1 MDPRHIIRL
10 SATELARHL
19 MSNELTSVQVTE
31 AFLARLDELATTTRP
46 MAVRMDMDARRQA
59 SDSDARRKAGKLLSP
74 MDGVPMTVKE
84 SIDIAGK
91 PSTLGLPSRK
101 RHKADADAVVVSQLR
116 GLGAVFLGK
125 TNVSQGL
132 LFHEC
137 SNPIYGTTTNPH
149 ATTRTPGGSSGGEAA
164 AIASYGSPMGI
175 GTDIGGS
182 IRVPAHFTGICGL
195 KPTVDRWSNIGS
207 NGVSPGQEI
216 VRGQMGPMARTV
228 DDIMLLMQA
237 VSPERASRMDPRVN
251 PLPIGDPRA
260 IDVKKLRVGFFLDDN
275 IVSTSPAV
283 QRAVQLAAQAMRDAG
298 AHVQLYSPVLVADAV
313 FTYLAALS
321 SDGGATLRSQV
332 DRSDLEPALE
342 LLWDLVR
349 VPQAARAAAG
359 KSVEFLGDRVFGR
372 MLTSVGE
379 RSVQDYWTLTRQA
392 RVITMNVL
400 NAWNKAELDVVL
412 CPTHATPALPI
423 GASRDFALGGALS
436 MRFNLTNFPA
446 GVVPAT
452 TVRPDE
458 ESRTRPSGRLESRA
472 SAVDVGSAGLPVGV
486 QVVGRPWRE
495 DQVLYVMKA
504 IEARLSSN
512 TDYPRI
518 AL

>member
-10 SATELARHL
+10 SATELVRHL

-91 PSTLGLPSRK
+91 PSTLGLPSRR
-101 RHKADADAVVVSQLR
+101 RHKADADAVVVQQLR

-137 SNPIYGTTTNPH
+137 SNPLYGTTTNPH

-195 KPTVDRWSNIGS
+195 KPTVDRWSNMGS

-237 VSPERASRMDPRVN
+237 VSPERASRPWDKGRDGFVMGEGSGVVVLESLEHARKRGAKIYAEI
-251 PLPIGDPRA
+251 LGYGLAGDAYHLTAPAEDGSGGFRA
-260 IDVKKLRVGFFLDDN
+260 MRGAL
-275 IVSTSPAV
+275 
-283 QRAVQLAAQAMRDAG
+283 RDAG
-298 AHVQLYSPVLVADAV
+298 LNADQIDYVNAHGTSTPKGDEIELLAVKRIFGDQAYKLSMSSTKSAIGHLLGAAGAVEAIYSMLALRDQVAPPTLNLDDPSEGCDIDLVPHKAKQRKIR
-313 FTYLAALS
+313 YALS
-321 SDGGATLRSQV
+321 NSFGFGGTNASLV
-332 DRSDLEPALE
+332 IGPA
-342 LLWDLVR
+342 
-349 VPQAARAAAG
+349 P
-359 KSVEFLGDRVFGR
+359 
-372 MLTSVGE
+372 
-379 RSVQDYWTLTRQA
+379 
-392 RVITMNVL
+392 
-400 NAWNKAELDVVL
+400 
-412 CPTHATPALPI
+412 
-423 GASRDFALGGALS
+423 
-436 MRFNLTNFPA
+436 
-446 GVVPAT
+446 
-452 TVRPDE
+452 
-458 ESRTRPSGRLESRA
+458 
-472 SAVDVGSAGLPVGV
+472 
-486 QVVGRPWRE
+486 
-495 DQVLYVMKA
+495 
-504 IEARLSSN
+504 
-512 TDYPRI
+512 
-518 AL
+518 